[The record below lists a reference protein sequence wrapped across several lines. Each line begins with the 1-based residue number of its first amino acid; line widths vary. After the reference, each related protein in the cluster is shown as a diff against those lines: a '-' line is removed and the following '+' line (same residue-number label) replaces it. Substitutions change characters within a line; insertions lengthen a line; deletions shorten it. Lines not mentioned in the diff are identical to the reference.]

1 MDLDDQGQTGDST
14 SAQIFHAELSSRDR
28 HVLLDVDEFVTKYEL
43 DDLRNDIRTGA
54 LLLNDS
60 DHIESMERLPD
71 VDFYKMLRQFPRLC
85 TIGSSLWGIVELL
98 SPQPAT
104 YGDLQGVNVFPD
116 IATSQPLKGIY
127 FIVGC
132 WCAIPLLRY
141 YGRRGAAYRA
151 VGLKI
156 AALLLVLC
164 FPTLLPF
171 TLACI
176 LSAAASGMVSC
187 IVPIYLAEI
196 SPISTRGSILCAWQ
210 LYQRFGRLM
219 GDLVINA
226 ESFVIPRF
234 SILVIVFAILSSIG
248 FGVCFWVSP
257 ESPYWYTYNGEL
269 RQAYNALNRF
279 RDGNGVQASR
289 DLYRIYSSS
298 ALDTRASSKRTTK
311 AFLRALAITI
321 TLLFC
326 GTVPDISLRLS
337 MHFVT
342 GFITNMLRGLPRDVS
357 ISVIVQV
364 SAILIMATLATN
376 PVERVGRRRWVLMCM
391 VLTSLALFA
400 LLLGLAYDS
409 LFRAL
414 YFMTPW
420 TLFIPWCGLF
430 LMGQLYAAEV
440 ASALGREAVMAAT
453 ITVSALADAFAAF
466 FAEQTP
472 WLTRKY
478 SLPLF
483 LVVHIVCMIL
493 VCAVMIETRRCT
505 LDEIRVALDV
515 PIRNRI
521 AYRIRIYTPY
531 IVKRHFLRRRV
542 ELESFEQSQ
551 YGTGAIRLRDVHIDA
566 P

>member
-14 SAQIFHAELSSRDR
+14 SAQIFHAELNSRDR

-269 RQAYNALNRF
+269 RQAYNALNWF

-391 VLTSLALFA
+391 VLTSLAL
-400 LLLGLAYDS
+400 S
-409 LFRAL
+409 LFC
-414 YFMTPW
+414 W
-420 TLFIPWCGLF
+420 DS
-430 LMGQLYAAEV
+430 Q
-440 ASALGREAVMAAT
+440 AVMAAT